1 MLQVKK
7 HIPSKF
13 LVVLLT
19 IILVAPVFVKSYHI
33 FEDHK
38 HEVCKTPNKTHF
50 HEYEI
55 DCEFYNFKLNTQFNL
70 SITSDIIPVLKGKTQ
85 SITSQ
90 YYFISDYQQL
100 QFSLRGP
107 PLSV

>member
-7 HIPSKF
+7 HIASKF

-70 SITSDIIPVLKGKTQ
+70 SITSDI
-85 SITSQ
+85 TSQ